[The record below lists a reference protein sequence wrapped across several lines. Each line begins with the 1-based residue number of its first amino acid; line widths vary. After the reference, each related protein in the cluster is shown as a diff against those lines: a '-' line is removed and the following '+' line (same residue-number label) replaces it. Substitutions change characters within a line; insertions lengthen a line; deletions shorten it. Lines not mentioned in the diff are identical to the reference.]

1 MKEGGGKW
9 ILKEGLTE
17 EKGIFW
23 FSLEGLDLVFFFG
36 ENEEDRGGGYLGYLR
51 RWETQRKRVKLRY

>member
-17 EKGIFW
+17 EKGVFW
-23 FSLEGLDLVFFFG
+23 FSLEELDLVFFL
-36 ENEEDRGGGYLGYLR
+36 EKMRKTEEG
-51 RWETQRKRVKLRY
+51 VSSAI

>member
-17 EKGIFW
+17 EKGGR
-23 FSLEGLDLVFFFG
+23 FSLGRIRVSNFFG
-36 ENEEDRGGGYLGYLR
+36 ENEEERGGG
-51 RWETQRKRVKLRY
+51 